1 MNIECVQEKLIEG
14 IHRAEKIATKHIT
27 LPVLSCLLFEAKKNN
42 TLIIKATNLNLGI
55 EITIPAKV
63 HEEGIVAVPAG
74 IISSFISGITSEDKG
89 IIIKTNDKNITIT
102 TSSVSSIIKTMPH
115 EEFPNIPRIKDHQT
129 FFINSND
136 FLKGL
141 KMVWY
146 SASISDIKPELSSVY
161 IYYQEGSAVFAATD
175 SFRLAEKKIILKKN
189 KEHKLKEGTDG
200 CDFGQILIPFKNI
213 PEIMRILEGI
223 NDDVIIELSKNQIA
237 FSYKGIYLISRV
249 IDGTFPD
256 YRQIIPKETKTEVVL
271 LKQDIINALKI
282 SHIFSDKFNQIHIK
296 VSPQSGIFELRTN
309 NKDIGETVYKLAGAL
324 TGEDIEINFNYRY
337 IADCFQS
344 IEADSITL
352 SLCGLNRPMV
362 MHPVGDMSFTYLVMP
377 MNR

>member
-1 MNIECVQEKLIEG
+1 
-14 IHRAEKIATKHIT
+14 
-27 LPVLSCLLFEAKKNN
+27 
-42 TLIIKATNLNLGI
+42 
-55 EITIPAKV
+55 
-63 HEEGIVAVPAG
+63 
-74 IISSFISGITSEDKG
+74 
-89 IIIKTNDKNITIT
+89 
-102 TSSVSSIIKTMPH
+102 MPH

-161 IYYQEGSAVFAATD
+161 IYYQDGYAVFAATD
-175 SFRLAEKKIILKKN
+175 SFRLAEKKILLKKTKENSREN
-189 KEHKLKEGTDG
+189 KGKDQKEGIEG
-200 CDFGQILIPFKNI
+200 GDFGQILIPFKNI

-237 FSYKGIYLISRV
+237 FSYKGVYLISRV

-282 SHIFSDKFNQIHIK
+282 SHIFSDKFNQIHVKI
-296 VSPQSGIFELRTN
+296 SPQSGIFELRTN

-344 IEADSITL
+344 IEADSISL

-362 MHPVGDMSFTYLVMP
+362 MHPVGDTSFTYLVMP